1 MTFFPPK
8 LLFYLFAVFMILLR
22 PLITYEMTMQGKI
35 NEPESVNNLF
45 QRLIKKKDSHTEDF
59 IETTNLDQVTAE
71 VILPLLF
78 VIFLRRRASWLF
90 SLLSGNLSGQPATMF
105 QVSPC
110 NQLYQRIS
118 RLQI

>member
-1 MTFFPPK
+1 LLSPK

-22 PLITYEMTMQGKI
+22 PMITYEMTMRGKI

-59 IETTNLDQVTAE
+59 IETTNIDQVTAE

-78 VIFLRRRASWLF
+78 VIFLRRKASWLF
-90 SLLSGNLSGQPATMF
+90 SLLSGGLFACLALRRGLCPLVVRQAHREHF
-105 QVSPC
+105 F
-110 NQLYQRIS
+110 LHE
-118 RLQI
+118 